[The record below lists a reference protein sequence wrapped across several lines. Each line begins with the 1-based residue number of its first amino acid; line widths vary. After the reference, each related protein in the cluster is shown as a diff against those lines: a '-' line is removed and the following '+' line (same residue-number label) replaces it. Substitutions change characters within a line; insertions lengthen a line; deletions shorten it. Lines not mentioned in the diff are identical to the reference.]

1 MALEYS
7 SKIVTNGLITYYDP
21 KAPNSS
27 SGDTLYDLSGNGYN
41 GTMGNG
47 ANISNG
53 AVKTYDRYD
62 YLRAGNYNFT
72 SLRAYT
78 VDLFFKRTDINNNG
92 TGGAG
97 QPTYYQG
104 VFNYYWQQYIFVG
117 TGSDA
122 NSTNLDIFG
131 ITTTLSLNQWV
142 HIVGINGPDGRFAYI
157 NGTLLGTA
165 SGSTPSSAADVYFGN
180 WDSSWASICEMSS
193 IKMYNRGLSSSEV
206 LQNYNAHKSRFGL

>member
-7 SKIVTNGLITYYDP
+7 PKLVTDGLIVYYDP
-21 KAPNSS
+21 KGLNSS
-27 SGDTLYDLSGNGYN
+27 SGNTLFDLSGNDRN

-47 ANISNG
+47 ANVTNG
-53 AVKTYDRYD
+53 VVKTYDRYD
-62 YLRAGNYNFT
+62 YLLAGNYDFT
-72 SLRAYT
+72 SLRGYT
-78 VDLFFKRTDINNNG
+78 VDLFYKRTDINNNG

-97 QPTYYQG
+97 LPSYYQG
-104 VFNYYWQQYIFVG
+104 VFNYYWQQSIFVG
-117 TGSDA
+117 TTSNA
-122 NSTNLDIFG
+122 NSLNLDIFG
-131 ITTTLSLNQWV
+131 ITTTLPLNEWV

-157 NGTLLGTA
+157 NGSLLGTA

-193 IKMYNRGLSSSEV
+193 IKMYNRGLSPSEV